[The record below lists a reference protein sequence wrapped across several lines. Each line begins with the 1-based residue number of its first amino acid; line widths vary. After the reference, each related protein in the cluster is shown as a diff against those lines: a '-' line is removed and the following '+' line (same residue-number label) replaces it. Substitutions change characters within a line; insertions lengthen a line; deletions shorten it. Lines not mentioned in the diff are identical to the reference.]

1 MAAPPSELR
10 SITATPVIPIA
21 NRDETVA
28 LQIKVNTEVW
38 NAANPADKLDG
49 AHGSFRPI
57 GLKLKKAAVLGIEG
71 EANYPQTWPA
81 FTQTKCLIIGSI
93 KDAKSVQVDIL
104 KGVWEETKLADPAPR
119 QAQILKAGF
128 KTNLEVIN
136 PLGSGDDA
144 PSIPWGFSGDVEW
157 RIETQTG
164 PKQTL
169 LVKDKSRL
177 EIYHLA
183 GIAVGGPT
191 ETFDPQATLPNLQ
204 GKWPVNLLRIF
215 MPNPTDIIDKAA
227 EINANKLSWWAK
239 LAIGKLSAMKV
250 LYDTAEG
257 RSSFGISFFG
267 GSLDVNHF
275 HDSLELTLNSFDLTC
290 MLEAAFQILLST
302 YPAGTAPTVNWV
314 GLTSCGAIADKT
326 SYSMVPMGW
335 ESDTAVSQ
343 GLSTPFFKGTLGPD
357 EQDGWLATNAW
368 LEIKTGVPEEA
379 YVVQAAFSVK
389 EKNEAQARPDTADIK
404 RIEFL
409 KRHFKDSD
417 RLSQNTGH
425 FFDWNNTTVVPQ
437 ADAVGNSLSQKVGLF
452 NLRGVNEPWPWN
464 FPSTGPK
471 PPPVPLVEPLKLEIN
486 KILNAQGTK
495 NNASTAK
502 NLNIINSSSLHPSQ
516 IYPRLKFKTLYKG
529 DTDYFRLVVARGVSV
544 ATYVVPLNGVP
555 NTNARVKI
563 STFETFSNAFDG
575 LINEL
580 AGFES
585 NLGKLIVPNDP
596 TKQYGNYMVHTKRS
610 LIFVRNN
617 LLVDFTILGTAS
629 YGNQAATAAL
639 LPLAESLDSY
649 LTASTVSLAQLRKAA
664 FIITDPP
671 LPPNGQPPTTQVI
684 IDTPFQVTLANASM
698 LAEELGVFVYSGQ
711 SNVAQPIIFTSA
723 GPLVSDAALN
733 TSTRVL
739 EFLPVQKQ
747 AAMSGQPVDIAVSG
761 AHYDTFY
768 PVTQLTQVALQ

>member
-290 MLEAAFQILLST
+290 
-302 YPAGTAPTVNWV
+302 
-314 GLTSCGAIADKT
+314 
-326 SYSMVPMGW
+326 
-335 ESDTAVSQ
+335 
-343 GLSTPFFKGTLGPD
+343 PD

-747 AAMSGQPVDIAVSG
+747 AVMSGQPVDIAVSG